1 MSDDLK
7 SRLRKLEG
15 GDKYGSTVWYRN
27 PDGPEAADYIEKL
40 ELIEKAYQQNQQTWS
55 RNIAR
60 IEKLEADLET
70 ATMKRLL
77 DSDRIEKLKAALREI
92 DIACDYSGFEYVCR
106 GIARKALEWKDD

>member
-27 PDGPEAADYIEKL
+27 PDGPEAAD
-40 ELIEKAYQQNQQTWS
+40 
-55 RNIAR
+55 R
-60 IEKLEADLET
+60 IEKLEADLEV

-77 DSDRIEKLKAALREI
+77 DSDRIEKLEAALREI
-92 DIACDYSGFEYVCR
+92 ANGQRDADKSYAELLAEVRIE
-106 GIARKALEWKDD
+106 ARKALEGKDD